1 MKHPLYKPAY
11 GYHKTDQIYFSIE
24 GLVEKQA
31 FLEDIGNFRGKDKNQ
46 KYKYHGYR
54 WHEEKP

>member
-31 FLEDIGNFRGKDKNQ
+31 FL
-46 KYKYHGYR
+46 
-54 WHEEKP
+54 